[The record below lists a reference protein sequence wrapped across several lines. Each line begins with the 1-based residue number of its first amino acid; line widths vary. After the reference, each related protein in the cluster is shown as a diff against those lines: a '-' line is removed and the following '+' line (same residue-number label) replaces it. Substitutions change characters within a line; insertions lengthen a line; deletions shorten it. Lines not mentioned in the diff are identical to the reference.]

1 MSLFRTFPIQGRV
14 RLQFRA
20 EAFSLTNHPQWS
32 NPNGSVT
39 SSNFMRITNTRSNT
53 ARNARLGIRLEF

>member
-1 MSLFRTFPIQGRV
+1 M

-39 SSNFMRITNTRSNT
+39 SSNFMRITSTRGG
-53 ARNARLGIRLEF
+53 ARNARLGVRLEF